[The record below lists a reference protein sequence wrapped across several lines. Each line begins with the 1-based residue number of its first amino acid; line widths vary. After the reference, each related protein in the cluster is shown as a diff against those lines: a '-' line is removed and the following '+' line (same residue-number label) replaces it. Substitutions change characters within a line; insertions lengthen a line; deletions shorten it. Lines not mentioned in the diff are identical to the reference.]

1 MSSYISC
8 YNENKE
14 LESFKVP
21 KPVYIY
27 VLQLEYEI
35 KYKRGGVQRL
45 YPFRFDGNY
54 NIEDWGV
61 NTPIVPDETMEEL
74 LKKWS
79 KKMKG
84 WKDIS
89 QKLMVAYYTDIDEVR
104 LGIDVLAIANV
115 LNELISQFKEVY
127 EIEDDVEDDWVI
139 KVGDIKQLIWE
150 LEK

>member
-1 MSSYISC
+1 
-8 YNENKE
+8 
-14 LESFKVP
+14 
-21 KPVYIY
+21 
-27 VLQLEYEI
+27 
-35 KYKRGGVQRL
+35 
-45 YPFRFDGNY
+45 
-54 NIEDWGV
+54 
-61 NTPIVPDETMEEL
+61 
-74 LKKWS
+74 
-79 KKMKG
+79 MKG